1 MESQNEFWL
10 MIWAVFFDVTFCV
23 DFYLF
28 LEGSK
33 PWKLSSRLD
42 GSTIFT
48 KSTFSKMGWKMVD
61 LGGIL
66 GSSSDTKSIK
76 TCIQEHLFFQHRIF
90 RIFFRFWQHFGRS
103 GRSSMVPSQ
112 SLQIPWDPYLQDVG
126 AHCSPGK
133 LPGAILISVWLN
145 LGWFMGCF
153 ERILTW
159 FWMDFSNF
167 GSIKRWMHFW
177 MSVLLIVRLCSTQTW
192 WRVWNLSY
200 KKS

>member
-1 MESQNEFWL
+1 
-10 MIWAVFFDVTFCV
+10 
-23 DFYLF
+23 
-28 LEGSK
+28 
-33 PWKLSSRLD
+33 
-42 GSTIFT
+42 
-48 KSTFSKMGWKMVD
+48 MGWKMLD

-159 FWMDFSNF
+159 FWVDFSNF
-167 GSIKRWMHFW
+167 GSFSLHWTLGGVSIRGSGGGLGPPR
-177 MSVLLIVRLCSTQTW
+177 SVRHQISITVGQAYFTEPLLIQSAGQVKFHHFLVRVLAGNSTQ
-192 WRVWNLSY
+192 RPIM
-200 KKS
+200 